1 MPSPCHR
8 YFKEKERM
16 KESSRE
22 GLFILDLLY
31 RYFY

>member
-1 MPSPCHR
+1 
-8 YFKEKERM
+8 M

-31 RYFY
+31 RYFYWLSLDGVGQAHSW